1 MHQLLKIFDKFMSD
15 IMVINGN
22 KALFFLPIG
31 IQQSIQYLLNEYF
44 LIILSRIVHR
54 HRQAQHTEADKI
66 VFFNQLLIFIMCQ
79 LIGKGFVPNL
89 LFNR

>member
-22 KALFFLPIG
+22 KALFLLPIG
-31 IQQSIQYLLNEYF
+31 IQQGIQYLFNEYLF
-44 LIILSRIVHR
+44 IILSRIIHR
-54 HRQAQHTEADKI
+54 HCQAQHTEADKI
-66 VFFNQLLIFIMCQ
+66 VFFNQLLIFIMRQ
-79 LIGKGFVPNL
+79 LIGKGFMPNM